1 MEANI
6 VASLRALQKLYH
18 RRFGKPEPTE
28 RLHDDLVSRYQQR
41 FGSLP
46 RWVRRGD
53 GQRANDILLM
63 ASLVEGTDHISAY
76 FNTREA

>member
-1 MEANI
+1 MAT
-6 VASLRALQKLYH
+6 LKALQKLYH
-18 RRFGKPEPTE
+18 RQYGKPEPNE
-28 RLHDDLVSRYQQR
+28 PLHDVLVRKYQQR

-76 FNTREA
+76 TNAREA

>member
-1 MEANI
+1 M
-6 VASLRALQKLYH
+6 ASMKALQKLYH
-18 RRFGKPEPTE
+18 RKFGRPDPSEH
-28 RLHDDLVSRYQQR
+28 LHDVLVTKYQQR

-53 GQRANDILLM
+53 GQQANDILMM

-76 FNTREA
+76 FNTSEA